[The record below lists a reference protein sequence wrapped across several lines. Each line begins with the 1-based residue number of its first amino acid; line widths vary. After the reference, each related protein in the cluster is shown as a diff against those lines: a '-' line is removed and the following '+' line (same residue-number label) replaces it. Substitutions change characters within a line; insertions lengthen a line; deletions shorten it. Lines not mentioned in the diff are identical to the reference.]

1 MTAAFFIALREGL
14 EAALIVGI
22 IAAYLVK
29 LERRDALR
37 GVWVGVGAAVTL
49 SIVVG
54 SLVVATVGRLPLVV
68 QESIEGIAAVVAVVV
83 LTWMLFWMRRQGR
96 AMKGELEHG
105 VDMALAGGSMLAL
118 AGLAFV
124 SVAREGLETVLF
136 LFAIGTSSGPALP
149 TLAAAVAG
157 LAVAVA
163 IGWAIFA
170 AGIRIDLR
178 RFFNITGI
186 VLIFVS
192 AGLVA
197 FAVHEFGEAGLI
209 ANSGKA
215 FDLGAILPESS
226 PLGALLAGLFG
237 YRSTPTPLEVIAYLA
252 YLIPVLVV
260 FLRPM
265 RRTAV
270 VPAATATAVLALAA
284 LLAGCG
290 STASSP
296 AASSDSASG
305 AAGSPVDGV
314 IKVAASEYK
323 FEPATIATKAGSVR
337 FEVTNT
343 GTVEHE
349 FEIFK
354 GETVV
359 DEIEGLVPGLT
370 RNLTVSLD
378 PGKYIYVCKLAA
390 HDTLGMKGALTVAAN

>member
-1 MTAAFFIALREGL
+1 VTAAFFISLREGL

-22 IAAYLVK
+22 IGAYLVK
-29 LERRDALR
+29 LGRRDALR

-54 SLVVATVGRLPLVV
+54 ALVVATVGRLPLVV
-68 QESIEGIAAVVAVVV
+68 QESIEGIAAVIAVVV

-105 VDMALAGGSMLAL
+105 VDVALAGGSMLAL

-136 LFAIGTSSGPALP
+136 LFAIGTSSGPAVQ
-149 TLAAAVAG
+149 TLVAAVAG
-157 LAVAVA
+157 LAAAVG

-170 AGIRIDLR
+170 AGVRIDLR
-178 RFFNITGI
+178 RFFNITGV

-209 ANSGKA
+209 ANSGTA
-215 FDLGAILPESS
+215 FDLGSILPESS
-226 PLGALLAGLFG
+226 PIGALLAGLFG

-270 VPAATATAVLALAA
+270 GPAATATALLVLAA
-284 LLAGCG
+284 LLAACG
-290 STASSP
+290 TSAGSP
-296 AASSDSASG
+296 AAPSG
-305 AAGSPVDGV
+305 AASAAPASPAEGV

-323 FEPATIATKAGSVR
+323 FEPATISAKAGSVT
-337 FEVTNT
+337 FEVTNS
-343 GTVEHE
+343 GTIEHE
-349 FEIFK
+349 FEVFS

-370 RNLTVSLD
+370 RSLTVDLQ
-378 PGKYIYVCKLAA
+378 PGAYTYVCKLAG
-390 HDTLGMKGALTVAAN
+390 HDSLGMKGDLTVSAD